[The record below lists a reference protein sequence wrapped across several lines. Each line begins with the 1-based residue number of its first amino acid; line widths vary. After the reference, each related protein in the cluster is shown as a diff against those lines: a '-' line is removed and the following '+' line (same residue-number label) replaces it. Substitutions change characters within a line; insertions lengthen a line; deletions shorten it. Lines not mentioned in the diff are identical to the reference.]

1 MTSTISLLVFVLL
14 STVILRIGATALRLT
29 GVSRDLARFQAH
41 SSFFLAGF
49 TTSESEHVVN
59 HPVRRRI
66 IMALMCAGYIGVGTL
81 VSTAVVSFIGTSTDN
96 NSWLDSAWTRLG
108 VIIVGLL
115 TIWLFLRTRIVN
127 LGLEYVITW
136 ALQRFTDLHVLDY
149 ARLLHVSHDYIIAE
163 IPVTKEDWFEGQS
176 LAELRLNKR
185 ELLVLGIE
193 RADNSY
199 EGAPGGETVSRAG
212 DTMVVYGLHQVI
224 SELKE
229 ARQ

>member
-1 MTSTISLLVFVLL
+1 MTSIVSLLAFVLL
-14 STVILRIGATALRLT
+14 SAVVLRIGATALRLT

-49 TTSESEHVVN
+49 TTRESEYVVN

-81 VSTAVVSFIGTSTDN
+81 VSTAVVSFVSTSDN
-96 NSWLDSAWTRLG
+96 NSWPDSGWFRLG
-108 VIIVGLL
+108 FIIVGLL
-115 TIWLFLRTRIVN
+115 GLWLFLRTKVVN
-127 LGLEYVITW
+127 FVLEYVITW
-136 ALQRFTDLHVLDY
+136 VLRRFTDLHVLDY

-163 IPVTKEDWFEGQS
+163 IRVSKEDWFEGRS

-193 RADNSY
+193 RADSSY
-199 EGAPGGETVSRAG
+199 EGTPGGDTVLCAG
-212 DTMVVYGLHQVI
+212 DTMVVYGLRQII
-224 SELKE
+224 SELKGPE
-229 ARQ
+229 KQ